1 MIKSLSILNFQS
13 HEKTRLNFSDGVNVI
28 VGSSDSGKS
37 AIIRALRWACWNKPS
52 GNSFCSSWG
61 GETSVNIETEEG
73 SILRNKNKKDQY
85 RITRPDDRETLFEA
99 FGTNVPEEVAALLNV
114 DEINLQYQL
123 DAPFLLSLSPGQVAG
138 HFNRIAKLDQI
149 DRSISAVN
157 KSIRSLTADK
167 KYQEQSIETKQQEL
181 SKYEYLEKFEAELE
195 VLEVM
200 ETKMK
205 QLRTS
210 ITALSKKIESV
221 NIITAEIESFE
232 SILSLEEDVID
243 ILSDISDREELNKKQ
258 FTLNTLLDKIDRV
271 EGENIYYEKQLA
283 LAPQVDS
290 LILLY
295 NSKQSKGKDIT
306 MISKAIKNISD
317 TDDQINKKQDVIKR
331 KQDVYDQALKE
342 LGICPTCGSKIK

>member
-1 MIKSLSILNFQS
+1 MIKSLNIRNFQS
-13 HEKTRLNFSDGVNVI
+13 HEKTKLEFSDGVNVI

-52 GNSFCSSWG
+52 GNSFCSTWG
-61 GETSVNIETEEG
+61 GETSVGIETEEG
-73 SILRNKNKKDQY
+73 SIFRTKNKKDQY
-85 RITRPDDRETLFEA
+85 LITRSNDRKTLFEA

-149 DRSISAVN
+149 DKSISYIN
-157 KSIRSLTADK
+157 KSIRALTSDK
-167 KYQEQSIETKQQEL
+167 KYQEQNIETKEQQL
-181 SKYEYLEKFEAELE
+181 FKYEYLEKFEVELE

-210 ITALSKKIESV
+210 ITALSKKIESI
-221 NIITAEIESFE
+221 NLITAEIKSFE
-232 SILSLEEDVID
+232 GVLSLEEDVID
-243 ILSDISDREELNKKQ
+243 ILSDIFDKNEFNKKII
-258 FTLNTLLDKIDRV
+258 TLTNILDKVNLIKNKNKHYKKRLD
-271 EGENIYYEKQLA
+271 LA
-283 LAPQVDS
+283 SQVDL

-295 NSKQSKGKDIT
+295 NSKQTKEKEIT
-306 MISKAIKNISD
+306 AICKTIKNISNIN
-317 TDDQINKKQDVIKR
+317 DQINKKQDVIKR
-331 KQDVYDQALKE
+331 KQDVYNKTLKE
-342 LGICPTCGSKIK
+342 LGVCPTCGSKIK